1 MSKFSGS
8 RILLGFLEEYPSV
21 SVLGMCKNA
30 GKTTVLNRLICETDG
45 SNEVTAVTSV
55 GRDGE
60 PTDLVTRTKKP
71 AVYIR
76 EGMLFATAAGLLWQC
91 DVTKEILHTTGF
103 FTPLGEVV
111 VIRALSDGFVQLAG
125 PSMTGQLAELR
136 GTFYGLGAGRV
147 LTDGAISRKSLCA
160 PEICDASILC
170 TGASCH
176 RDMELVVKD
185 TAFFAGIM
193 TLAERPGERIPEN
206 GGLFF
211 RSGND
216 TAPVPENISAE
227 EFMRGEPRE
236 NSRRLYLNG
245 ALTDPFVKKL
255 MSLGEIGEGVELTVR
270 DPGKVLVTREVYEKF
285 VYRGGRI
292 TVLRSA
298 YLAAVAVNPVSAY
311 GFHFDKNEFLLR
323 MQNAVKVPVVNVED
337 LPDVEYK
344 P

>member
-1 MSKFSGS
+1 
-8 RILLGFLEEYPSV
+8 
-21 SVLGMCKNA
+21 MCKNA
-30 GKTTVLNRLICETDG
+30 GKTTVLNRLISETAGFSGDI
-45 SNEVTAVTSV
+45 TAITSV

-60 PTDLVTRTKKP
+60 TTDLVTRTKKP

-125 PSMTGQLAELR
+125 PSMTEQLAELR
-136 GTFYGLGAGRV
+136 GIFYGLGAGRI

-160 PEICDASILC
+160 PEVCDTSILC

-176 RDMELVVKD
+176 RDMDLVVKD
-185 TAFFAGIM
+185 TAFFAGVL
-193 TLAERPGERIPEN
+193 TLDERQGEKLPEGCN
-206 GGLFF
+206 LFF
-211 RSGND
+211 RRENELV
-216 TAPVPENISAE
+216 PVPDDLPLE

-236 NSRRLYLNG
+236 NTRRLYLGG

-255 MSLGEIGEGVELTVR
+255 ISLRETGEGVELTVR
-270 DPGKVLVTREVYEKF
+270 DPGKVLLTREVYEKF
-285 VYRGGRI
+285 VYRGGRV
-292 TVLRSA
+292 TVLRA
-298 YLAAVAVNPVSAY
+298 ANLAAVAVNPVSAY
-311 GFHFDKNEFLLR
+311 GYHFNKDEFLLR
-323 MQNAVKVPVVNVED
+323 MQNAVNVPVVNVEE